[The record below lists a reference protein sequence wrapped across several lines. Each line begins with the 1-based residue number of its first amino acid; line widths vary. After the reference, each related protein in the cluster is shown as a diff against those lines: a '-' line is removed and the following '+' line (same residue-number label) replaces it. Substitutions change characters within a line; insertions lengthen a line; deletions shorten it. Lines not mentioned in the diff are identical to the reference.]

1 MTEFFGMVALLAQG
15 ALCYGVMARV
25 PHWTASSFAYRFF
38 LLSFVLAMVA
48 AFLSVWLW
56 QHHLRLSG
64 SLSSQLWLLLLLL
77 WGMREVLPRLGV
89 RVDLLTVLFMPYSLV
104 LVVLALLS
112 SFSVVRH
119 DETVT
124 MTQDGW
130 ITVHMLSAIVGYGVL
145 SWASL
150 AALACLLRARVL
162 AGHAHVQSFLAAL
175 PSIREA
181 ERMEHQ
187 LLIASVFLM
196 VLAMVSG
203 FVAFSSS
210 QTAWMKILLFF
221 LAFALAVMLLLMRL
235 YAGVAGVRAA
245 RVLLVSWFC
254 LSLAWIGVTF
264 VNGEF
269 G

>member
-1 MTEFFGMVALLAQG
+1 MIEFFGTVALLAQG
-15 ALCYGVMARV
+15 ALCYGVMGQV
-25 PHWTASSFAYRFF
+25 PSWTASSFAYRFC
-38 LLSFVLAMVA
+38 LVSFVLAVAA
-48 AFLSVWLW
+48 AFLSGWLW
-56 QHHLRLSG
+56 QNHLRLSG

-77 WGMREVLPRLGV
+77 WGMRELLPRLGV

-104 LVVLALLS
+104 LVGLALLS
-112 SFSVVRH
+112 SSSVVRH
-119 DETVT
+119 DETVM
-124 MTQDGW
+124 MTHSGW

-162 AGHAHVQSFLAAL
+162 AGRKSLQSFLEAL

-187 LLIASVFLM
+187 LLMVSVILM
-196 VLAMVSG
+196 VMAMVSG

-264 VNGEF
+264 VGGEF

>member
-1 MTEFFGMVALLAQG
+1 M
-15 ALCYGVMARV
+15 
-25 PHWTASSFAYRFF
+25 
-38 LLSFVLAMVA
+38 
-48 AFLSVWLW
+48 
-56 QHHLRLSG
+56 
-64 SLSSQLWLLLLLL
+64 SSQLWLLLLLL
-77 WGMREVLPRLGV
+77 WGMREVLPRVGV
-89 RVDLLTVLFMPYSLV
+89 RVDLLTVLYSCPTVWFWLFW
-104 LVVLALLS
+104 LYLS

-119 DETVT
+119 DETV

-162 AGHAHVQSFLAAL
+162 AGHTHVQSFLAAL

-187 LLIASVFLM
+187 LLIASVVLM
-196 VLAMVSG
+196 VMAMVSG
-203 FVAFSSS
+203 FVAFSSY
-210 QTAWMKILLFF
+210 QTAWMKILLFL
-221 LAFALAVMLLLMRL
+221 LAFGLAVMLLLMRL

-254 LSLAWIGVTF
+254 LSLAWIGVTL
-264 VNGEF
+264 VGGSE
-269 G
+269 

>member
-15 ALCYGVMARV
+15 ALCYGVMAHA
-25 PHWTASSFAYRFF
+25 PHWTASSFAHRFF
-38 LLSFVLAMVA
+38 LLSFVLAVAA
-48 AFLSVWLW
+48 AFLSGWLW
-56 QHHLRLSG
+56 QNHLRLSG

-77 WGMREVLPRLGV
+77 WGMREVLPRVGV

-104 LVVLALLS
+104 LVGLALLS

-119 DETVT
+119 DETV

-162 AGHAHVQSFLAAL
+162 AGRKHLQSFLAAL

-187 LLIASVFLM
+187 LLIASVVLM
-196 VLAMVSG
+196 VMAMVSG
-203 FVAFSSS
+203 FVAFSSY
-210 QTAWMKILLFF
+210 QTAWMKILLFL
-221 LAFALAVMLLLMRL
+221 LAFGLAVMLLLMRL

-254 LSLAWIGVTF
+254 LSLAWIGVTL
-264 VNGEF
+264 VGGSE
-269 G
+269 

>member
-1 MTEFFGMVALLAQG
+1 MIEFFGMVALLAQG
-15 ALCYGVMARV
+15 ALCYGVMGQV
-25 PHWTASSFAYRFF
+25 PSWTASSFAYRFC
-38 LLSFVLAMVA
+38 LVSFVLAVAA
-48 AFLSVWLW
+48 AFLSGWLW
-56 QHHLRLSG
+56 QNHLRLSG

-77 WGMREVLPRLGV
+77 WGMRELLPRLGV

-119 DETVT
+119 DETV
-124 MTQDGW
+124 MTHGGW

-162 AGHAHVQSFLAAL
+162 AGRKSLQSFLAAL

-187 LLIASVFLM
+187 LLMVSVILM
-196 VLAMVSG
+196 VMAMVSG

-264 VNGEF
+264 VGGEF